1 LRMDNLINEIIAG
14 SRQAFESLVEKYQ
27 PMVRKTV
34 SYLFYR
40 YRDNNN
46 DAMVD
51 DLTNDIFLS
60 LMEDDFKKI
69 RQFKGMSSFATYLR
83 VIASRQVLG
92 FLRRPSREVQ
102 TKAADKI
109 NKTVDSS
116 PNPEELYRDQENRSL
131 MAEAIAALK
140 PADQLLMKLTYYQ
153 ELSAEETARIM
164 NISLSAFYS
173 RKSRIVKK
181 IENYCIKHG
190 YTSI

>member
-1 LRMDNLINEIIAG
+1 MDKLISEIIAG
-14 SRQAFESLVEKYQ
+14 SRQAYESLVEKYQ

-34 SYLFYR
+34 SYLLYR
-40 YRDNNN
+40 YRHNNN
-46 DAMVD
+46 EAAVD
-51 DLTNDIFLS
+51 DLTNDVFLS

-69 RQFKGMSSFATYLR
+69 RQFKGLSSFATYLR
-83 VIASRQVLG
+83 VIASRQALA

-102 TKAADKI
+102 TKAADRI
-109 NKTVDSS
+109 SRTADPS
-116 PNPEELYRDQENRSL
+116 PSPEELYREQGNRSL

-181 IENYCIKHG
+181 IENYCIKNG

>member
-1 LRMDNLINEIIAG
+1 MRMDNLINEIIAG

-102 TKAADKI
+102 TKAADRI

-190 YTSI
+190 YTFI

>member
-1 LRMDNLINEIIAG
+1 MRMDNLINEIIAG

>member
-1 LRMDNLINEIIAG
+1 MSMDNLITEIIAG
-14 SRQAFESLVEKYQ
+14 NKQAFESLVEKYQ
-27 PMVRKTV
+27 PMVKKTV
-34 SYLFYR
+34 RFILYR
-40 YRDNNN
+40 YQQANNE
-46 DAMVD
+46 ATVD

-60 LMEDDFKKI
+60 LMENDFKKI
-69 RQFKGMSSFATYLR
+69 RQFKGLSSFATYLR

-92 FLRRPSREVQ
+92 FLRRPQRELQ
-102 TKAADKI
+102 TKAADRI
-109 NKTVDSS
+109 EKTADPS
-116 PNPEELYRDQENRSL
+116 PTPEELYREHENRNL

-164 NISLSAFYS
+164 NLSLSAFYS

-181 IENYCIKHG
+181 IEIYCIKNG